1 MSEFIITFCA
11 FIIFASVIASLTDK
25 KDLSGYYSFA
35 AMIMAICFFITQA
48 PKALGSIDLEKTDG
62 NVGEISTG
70 NFWDSVSE
78 IAKSQIEKD
87 MRDLCNAEKAEIY
100 ADTDDTFII
109 TGVHLQGVSNKMH
122 AIEIL
127 NEKYGLEREAISF
140 D

>member
-1 MSEFIITFCA
+1 MSEFIITFSA
-11 FIIFASVIASLTDK
+11 FIIFASVIANLTDK
-25 KDLSGYYSFA
+25 KDLGGYYSFA

-48 PKALGSIDLEKTDG
+48 PKALDSLDLENTDG

-78 IAKSQIEKD
+78 IAKTQIERD
-87 MRDLCNAEKAEIY
+87 VRDLCNAEKAEIY

-109 TGVHLQGVSNKMH
+109 TGVHLRGVGNKMY

-127 NEKYGLEREAISF
+127 NEKYGLDREAISF